1 MSEKQ
6 VAKYEWLL
14 GYDVDYSAPSSWQ
27 PLFLVLYLL
36 GLASFFF
43 LLSNGIVKKK
53 KRREGIHKIVDV
65 KHE

>member
-1 MSEKQ
+1 MVSEKQ

-53 KRREGIHKIVDV
+53 KEERGFIKL
-65 KHE
+65 

>member
-43 LLSNGIVKKK
+43 SLKQWHCEKK